1 MTDRATTSSA
11 RLALVAVLLLV
22 VTACSS
28 SPATDPV
35 VPAKATAQAWVD
47 ALTKGD
53 LPAAAA
59 LTDAPVAAQ
68 QTLQQVFAGLAAPS
82 ARFTVDSV
90 AAPNGDTA
98 ALATTWNWDFG
109 NGHTWVYST
118 AGDLVQSPDETWKL
132 RWAPTLV
139 HPQLQAGQS
148 LRYAVR
154 GAPSVAVTDRNGTV
168 LMNQQV
174 VTVVVLDPSRT
185 TTLDADLQRV
195 AAALAPVDPGTT
207 AASLRAQLDA
217 TPGQPVT
224 AIRLRQADA
233 TLVGDALGAVP
244 LVSLQRQQAVLT
256 TPRTLTSPALDAL
269 PDLVTS
275 RQAQADGWEVSTV
288 DPAGTVVTRLAGADP
303 SSAANL
309 RTTLDLR
316 TQDAA
321 LAALGS
327 VPQQAA
333 IVALQPSTGQLLA
346 VAQNGAADAQGP
358 IALTGLFPP
367 GSTFKTV
374 TATAAL
380 TAGAATPDTPL
391 ACPGTASIETRTIP
405 NEDSFDLGTV
415 PLRTAFAKSCN
426 TTFAAL
432 ADRLP
437 DDALPTAAAQLG
449 LGVDYL
455 VPGAT
460 TVTGSVPT
468 PSTPAD
474 RVEAGIG
481 QGQVVASPF
490 GMALV
495 AATLGSGELRSP
507 TLLADQPGTPDRTP
521 APLADGVAAQVRA
534 MMAQVVASGTAS
546 ALADVPG
553 LIGKT
558 GTAEFGG
565 AGQAH
570 GWFVGVQGDLALA
583 VLVVDGG
590 SSAPAVEAA
599 GRFLRT
605 PR

>member
-11 RLALVAVLLLV
+11 RLALVAVILLV
-22 VTACSS
+22 VSACSS
-28 SPATDPV
+28 SSQPDPA
-35 VPAKATAQAWVD
+35 VPARATAQAWVD

-68 QTLQQVFAGLAAPS
+68 QTLQQVFAGLDAPS

-90 AAPNGDTA
+90 TGPTGDTA
-98 ALATTWNWDFG
+98 GLATTWNWDFG

-118 AGDLVQSPDETWKL
+118 AGDLVQGPDDTWKL

-139 HPQLQAGQS
+139 HPQLQVGQS
-148 LRYAVR
+148 LRYSVR
-154 GAPSVAVTDRNGTV
+154 DAPSVAVTDRSGTV

-174 VTVVVLDPSRT
+174 VTVVVLDPTRT
-185 TTLDADLQRV
+185 TTLDTDLQQV
-195 AAALAPVDPGTT
+195 AAALAPIDPTIT

-224 AIRLRQADA
+224 AITLRQADA
-233 TLVGDALGAVP
+233 TVVGDALGAVP
-244 LVSLQRQQAVLT
+244 LVSLQRQQRVLT

-269 PDLVTS
+269 PDLV
-275 RQAQADGWEVSTV
+275 RAKQAQADGWEVTSV
-288 DPAGTVVTRLAGADP
+288 DPGGAVVTRLAGADP
-303 SSAANL
+303 SAAGNI
-309 RTTLDLR
+309 RTTLDLP

-321 LAALGS
+321 LSALAS

-333 IVALQPSTGQLLA
+333 LVALQPSTGQLLA

-358 IALTGLFPP
+358 IALTGLYPP

-380 TAGAATPDTPL
+380 TAGTVTPETPL
-391 ACPGTASIETRTIP
+391 ACPGTATIETRTIP

-432 ADRLP
+432 ADQLP

-449 LGVDYL
+449 LGVDYV
-455 VPGAT
+455 VPGVT
-460 TVTGSVPT
+460 TVTGTVPT
-468 PSTPAD
+468 PTTPAE
-474 RVEAGIG
+474 RVESGIG

-495 AATLGSGELRSP
+495 ASTLASGTLRSP

-521 APLADGVAAQVRA
+521 APLADGVAAQVRG

-546 ALADVPG
+546 QLADVPG
-553 LIGKT
+553 VIGKT
-558 GTAEFGG
+558 GTAEFGS
-565 AGQAH
+565 AGQSH
-570 GWFVGVQGDLALA
+570 GWFVAVQGDLALA

-590 SSAPAVEAA
+590 SSTPAVEAA